1 VKLDVP
7 GSSVSGWRTIQ
18 LNYILE
24 DLSQEAVIDAIEG
37 NLSSYFHCLAG
48 GSARITFHDEG
59 DVKWFVSGVPF
70 PLLNGATSAKLDPE
84 SANRRIDEILGEF
97 KAAQMPMLWWAG
109 PATRPQDI
117 GSRLAA
123 RGLMKAGAPP
133 GMAMDLM
140 ELDGDEAPPS
150 GVTIKRLDSDDML
163 EGYKH
168 VLLQA
173 FGAGVP
179 DFVVELYFDIFK
191 NIGYDEGGDV
201 QNYLA
206 YLEGTPV
213 GACTVAYGAGV
224 AGIYNV
230 ATVEEARGRGI
241 GRAVTLRP
249 LLDARE
255 RGYRVGV
262 LESSE
267 LGYNVYKRLGFKDY
281 GPIEQYLFMPTGG

>member
-1 VKLDVP
+1 M
-7 GSSVSGWRTIQ
+7 S
-18 LNYILE
+18 YILK

-37 NLSSYFHCLAG
+37 NLSSYFGCLAG
-48 GSARITFHDEG
+48 GSNRITFHDDA

-84 SANRRIDEILGEF
+84 SADRRIDEVLDQF
-97 KAAQMPMLWWAG
+97 KAAQVPMLWWTG

-117 GSRLAA
+117 GSRLAG

-133 GMAMDLM
+133 GMAMELM

-168 VLLQA
+168 VLLEA

-179 DFVVELYFDIFK
+179 DFVVDVYFDIYK

-206 YLEGTPV
+206 YLEGVPV
-213 GACTVAYGAGV
+213 GAGTVVYGAGV

-241 GRAVTLRP
+241 GRAITLRP

-267 LGYNVYKRLGFKDY
+267 LGYSVYKRLGFKDY